1 MRLRLRALDLEA
13 IFAQAKEEY
22 PGECCGIL
30 TAAGPGDVSTV
41 HRCRNIQ
48 DELHAKDPQLHPRD
62 SRIAYFIEPGEA
74 VRIIKAAEKEGG
86 VVSGFYHSHIDCDAY
101 FSDEDKERAMAWDE
115 PAFPDAVY
123 LVVSVYGDQSRG
135 VKAFAWDEEQVDFTE
150 AELVV
155 LD

>member
-1 MRLRLRALDLEA
+1 
-13 IFAQAKEEY
+13 
-22 PGECCGIL
+22 
-30 TAAGPGDVSTV
+30 
-41 HRCRNIQ
+41 
-48 DELHAKDPQLHPRD
+48 
-62 SRIAYFIEPGEA
+62 
-74 VRIIKAAEKEGG
+74 
-86 VVSGFYHSHIDCDAY
+86 
-101 FSDEDKERAMAWDE
+101 MAWDE